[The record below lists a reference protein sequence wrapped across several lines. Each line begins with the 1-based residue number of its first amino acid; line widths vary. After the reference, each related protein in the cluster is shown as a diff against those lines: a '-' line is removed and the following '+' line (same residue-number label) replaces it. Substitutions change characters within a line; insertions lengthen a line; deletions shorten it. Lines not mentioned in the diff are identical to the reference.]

1 MQLLLFQWSPELKHH
16 CPNVLVLLVGT
27 KVDLRKDKETVK
39 KVKKKKKQSPVA
51 TQQGHSLAR
60 EIGAVKYMECSA
72 LPREGIYAVFDEAVR
87 SVDSPKPKKKNV

>member
-1 MQLLLFQWSPELKHH
+1 M
-16 CPNVLVLLVGT
+16 
-27 KVDLRKDKETVK
+27 K

-87 SVDSPKPKKKNV
+87 SVDSPKPKKKNVWQCVKFVFGSCDFCLAFLALYLLIILICY